1 MSKVFLILSI
11 FVFVTIIG
19 CGSDSDN
26 TTGPTGGYAILM
38 QITGDKTMEFKTNT
52 FVALPPGENP
62 NYLVT
67 FTMTE
72 EKINHIFSMTFD
84 AKWLSSKDIDLSR
97 DDNKGTLQFTNDT
110 DTYRIVSG
118 NFLVETL
125 NDKNLKGKLNFKAV
139 KVGTT
144 DVEIEV
150 VNGLIDIRR

>member
-1 MSKVFLILSI
+1 
-11 FVFVTIIG
+11 
-19 CGSDSDN
+19 
-26 TTGPTGGYAILM
+26 
-38 QITGDKTMEFKTNT
+38 MEFKTNT

-97 DDNKGTLQFTNDT
+97 GDNKGTLQFTNDT